1 MFWYVQHLY
10 WRNSLLFLKKRC
22 SFLLA
27 DIGIFIDF
35 LVLEKKKTKM
45 CRGFPS
51 SKKMKRNNPKNLIA
65 SFIKFKSAKKDK
77 ILLECVVSTSTAKHI
92 LKSVLVTKGK
102 LKSDVNTISNL
113 IRVEKYVDY
122 NIQIFHLLWGL
133 IWKILIGKYCEDSAW
148 AECLKLYDKKKSS
161 KWFCLVCQKIIAM
174 ITDSVVCERYLKW
187 NHLSCTFLKKLP
199 KLDIAKL
206 NLKISIGNCAKWS
219 I

>member
-1 MFWYVQHLY
+1 MI
-10 WRNSLLFLKKRC
+10 KK
-22 SFLLA
+22 
-27 DIGIFIDF
+27 
-35 LVLEKKKTKM
+35 
-45 CRGFPS
+45 
-51 SKKMKRNNPKNLIA
+51 NNPKNLIA
-65 SFIKFKSAKKDK
+65 PFIKLKSAKKHK
-77 ILLECVVSTSTAKHI
+77 TLLECVVSTSTAKHI

-113 IRVEKYVDY
+113 RRVEKYVDY

-148 AECLKLYDKKKSS
+148 AECLKFYDKKKSS

-174 ITDSVVCERYLKW
+174 STDSVVCEGWLKW

-199 KLDIAKL
+199 KADIAKL
-206 NLKISIGNCAKWS
+206 ILKISIGNRAKWS